1 MDEHGKFGEHE
12 KSVRVARGAA
22 ESNSS
27 FLSNN
32 SIQTQVVLEKNRL
45 LQLCRVY
52 QVIVLQPKTMNK

>member
-1 MDEHGKFGEHE
+1 MDEHGKFGKHE
-12 KSVRVARGAA
+12 KSVRVAGGAA

-32 SIQTQVVLEKNRL
+32 SIQTQVVFEKNRL

-52 QVIVLQPKTMNK
+52 QVIVL

>member
-12 KSVRVARGAA
+12 KSVRVAGGAA

-32 SIQTQVVLEKNRL
+32 QHTDTSCARKK
-45 LQLCRVY
+45 
-52 QVIVLQPKTMNK
+52 QVITAMSGLPGNRVITVNYE

>member
-12 KSVRVARGAA
+12 KSVRVAGGVA

-32 SIQTQVVLEKNRL
+32 SIQTQVVLEKK
-45 LQLCRVY
+45 
-52 QVIVLQPKTMNK
+52 QVITAMSGLPGNRVITENYE

>member
-1 MDEHGKFGEHE
+1 MDEHGKLREHE
-12 KSVRVARGAA
+12 KSVRVAGGAA
-22 ESNSS
+22 ESNSN

-52 QVIVLQPKTMNK
+52 QVIVLEP